1 MQAWIEESL
10 KNGEL
15 FFYIVPAVLLILLL
29 IVIFWPDKKKAK
41 KEETDESE
49 LDKLIK
55 ADKKLKAE
63 IEPVD
68 EKPEEPPFKEV
79 GSEIPLF
86 EEPKPEKPVAEP
98 VEAEPEIPAEP
109 VAELVEAEPVEAE
122 PEKPAEP
129 VAEPVE
135 AKPEK
140 TAEPVAEPVEAK
152 PEKTEKPVAELV
164 EAEPEKTEKP
174 VAEPVEAEP
183 EKTEKPVA
191 EPVEAKPEKPAA
203 TIKSGLEKTR
213 KGGFM
218 SRLVGLFRN
227 NVVDDDLIEELE
239 EILYTA
245 DMGVATVSWL
255 MDLVNKNRS
264 KFKSGDDVKLFLKER
279 IREVLVQTYKPFPEL
294 TEKPT
299 VFLMVGVNGA
309 GKTTTI
315 GKLAHKFIAQGK
327 VPVLAAGDT
336 FRAAAVEQLKVWGER
351 NNCTV
356 ISDKDGADPASVAFN
371 AVNSAVSKGADVLL
385 VDTAGR
391 LQNRV
396 NLMEELIKINRV
408 IGKAKP
414 GAPHETIIVIDANNG
429 QNALTQ
435 AKQFSEAVKVT
446 GIIVTKLDGSAKGGV
461 LIGIAKELNLPV
473 YLVGVGEKIEDLRPF
488 DPNEFVDALFE

>member
-1 MQAWIEESL
+1 M
-10 KNGEL
+10 
-15 FFYIVPAVLLILLL
+15 
-29 IVIFWPDKKKAK
+29 
-41 KEETDESE
+41 
-49 LDKLIK
+49 DKLIK
-55 ADKKLKAE
+55 ADQKLKAE
-63 IEPVD
+63 IEPVV
-68 EKPEEPPFKEV
+68 ENTEEPPFKEA
-79 GSEIPLF
+79 GAEIQLF
-86 EEPKPEKPVAEP
+86 EEQDVQTFPETSQKPIEP
-98 VEAEPEIPAEP
+98 AQPTEP
-109 VAELVEAEPVEAE
+109 
-122 PEKPAEP
+122 
-129 VAEPVE
+129 
-135 AKPEK
+135 
-140 TAEPVAEPVEAK
+140 
-152 PEKTEKPVAELV
+152 
-164 EAEPEKTEKP
+164 EPEKTEEP
-174 VAEPVEAEP
+174 ESVETSPETSQEPEQPSEPAPVETLPETSPEP
-183 EKTEKPVA
+183 EQ
-191 EPVEAKPEKPAA
+191 PAA

-218 SRLVGLFRN
+218 SRLIGLFRN

-245 DMGVATVSWL
+245 DMGVTTVSWL

-264 KFKSGDDVKLFLKER
+264 QFKSGDDVKLFLKEK
-279 IREVLVQTYKPFPEL
+279 IREVLVENYKPFPEL

-371 AVNSAVSKGADVLL
+371 AVNSAISKDVDVLL

-446 GIIVTKLDGSAKGGV
+446 GIIITKLDGSAKGGV
-461 LIGIAKELNLPV
+461 LIGIAKELGLPV

-488 DPNEFVDALFE
+488 DPNEFVEALFE

>member
-1 MQAWIEESL
+1 MQVWIEESL

-29 IVIFWPDKKKAK
+29 IVIFWPDKKKRT
-41 KEETDESE
+41 KEEIEETE

-63 IEPVD
+63 IEPVG
-68 EKPEEPPFKEV
+68 EKPEEPPFKAA
-79 GSEIPLF
+79 GAEIQLF
-86 EEPKPEKPVAEP
+86 EEQDVQTFPETSQKPIEPEQPTEPEPEKNE
-98 VEAEPEIPAEP
+98 EPES
-109 VAELVEAEPVEAE
+109 VETSPETSPE

-129 VAEPVE
+129 APVE
-135 AKPEK
+135 TLPE
-140 TAEPVAEPVEAK
+140 TS
-152 PEKTEKPVAELV
+152 PE
-164 EAEPEKTEKP
+164 
-174 VAEPVEAEP
+174 
-183 EKTEKPVA
+183 
-191 EPVEAKPEKPAA
+191 PEKPAA
-203 TIKSGLEKTR
+203 TIKSGLEKTK

-218 SRLVGLFRN
+218 SRLIGLFKN
-227 NVVDDDLIEELE
+227 SVVDDDLIEELE

-264 KFKSGDDVKLFLKER
+264 KFTSGDDVKQFLKEQ
-279 IREVLVQTYKPFPEL
+279 IREVLVANHKPFPEI

-327 VPVLAAGDT
+327 VPMLAAGDT

-371 AVNSAVSKGADVLL
+371 AVNSALSKDVDVLL

-446 GIIVTKLDGSAKGGV
+446 GIIITKLDGSAKGGV
-461 LIGIAKELNLPV
+461 IIGISKELGLPV

-488 DPNEFVDALFE
+488 DPNEFVEALFE

>member
-29 IVIFWPDKKKAK
+29 IVIFWPEKKKK
-41 KEETDESE
+41 TKEEIEETE

-63 IEPVD
+63 IEPVV
-68 EKPEEPPFKEV
+68 ENKEEPPFKEV
-79 GSEIPLF
+79 GKEIQLF
-86 EEPKPEKPVAEP
+86 EEKPEPEPKP
-98 VEAEPEIPAEP
+98 VETFPETSP
-109 VAELVEAEPVEAE
+109 
-122 PEKPAEP
+122 
-129 VAEPVE
+129 
-135 AKPEK
+135 
-140 TAEPVAEPVEAK
+140 
-152 PEKTEKPVAELV
+152 
-164 EAEPEKTEKP
+164 EPEKT
-174 VAEPVEAEP
+174 
-183 EKTEKPVA
+183 
-191 EPVEAKPEKPAA
+191 AA
-203 TIKSGLEKTR
+203 TIKSGLEKTK

-218 SRLVGLFRN
+218 SRLIGLFKN
-227 NVVDDDLIEELE
+227 SVVDDDLIEELE

-245 DMGVATVSWL
+245 DMGVTTVSWL

-264 KFKSGDDVKLFLKER
+264 KFTSGDDVKQFLKEQ
-279 IREVLVQTYKPFPEL
+279 IREVLVANHKPFPEI

-299 VFLMVGVNGA
+299 IFLMVGVNGA

-327 VPVLAAGDT
+327 VPMLAAGDT

-371 AVNSAVSKGADVLL
+371 AVNSALSKDVDVLL

-396 NLMEELIKINRV
+396 NLMEELVKINRV

-461 LIGIAKELNLPV
+461 IIGISKELGLPV

-488 DPNEFVDALFE
+488 DPNEFVEALFE

>member
-29 IVIFWPDKKKAK
+29 IVIFWPEKKKK
-41 KEETDESE
+41 TKEENEETE

-63 IEPVD
+63 IEPVV
-68 EKPEEPPFKEV
+68 ENKEEPPFKEA
-79 GSEIPLF
+79 GKEIQLF
-86 EEPKPEKPVAEP
+86 EEKPEPQPVETFPETSPEPEKNTEPQSEPQPESVETSPETSPESAEPAAEPVEAEPVEAEPQPQQPAEPVAEP
-98 VEAEPEIPAEP
+98 VEAEPEQ
-109 VAELVEAEPVEAE
+109 
-122 PEKPAEP
+122 
-129 VAEPVE
+129 
-135 AKPEK
+135 
-140 TAEPVAEPVEAK
+140 
-152 PEKTEKPVAELV
+152 
-164 EAEPEKTEKP
+164 
-174 VAEPVEAEP
+174 
-183 EKTEKPVA
+183 
-191 EPVEAKPEKPAA
+191 PAA
-203 TIKSGLEKTR
+203 TIKSGLEKTK

-218 SRLVGLFRN
+218 SRLLGLFKN
-227 NVVDDDLIEELE
+227 SVVDDDLIEELE

-245 DMGVATVSWL
+245 DMGVTTVSWL

-264 KFKSGDDVKLFLKER
+264 KFTSGDDVKQFLKEQ
-279 IREVLVQTYKPFPEL
+279 IREVLVANHKPFPEI

-299 VFLMVGVNGA
+299 IFLMVGVNGA

-327 VPVLAAGDT
+327 VPMLAAGDT

-371 AVNSAVSKGADVLL
+371 AVNSAISKDVDVLL

-396 NLMEELIKINRV
+396 NLMEELVKINRV

-461 LIGIAKELNLPV
+461 IIGISKELGLPV
-473 YLVGVGEKIEDLRPF
+473 YLVGVGEKIEDLKPF
-488 DPNEFVDALFE
+488 DPNEFVEALFE

>member
-29 IVIFWPDKKKAK
+29 IVIFWPEKKKK
-41 KEETDESE
+41 TKEEIEETE

-63 IEPVD
+63 IEPVV
-68 EKPEEPPFKEV
+68 ENKEEPPFKEA
-79 GSEIPLF
+79 GKEIQLF
-86 EEPKPEKPVAEP
+86 EEKPEPQPVETFPETSPEPEKNTEPQSEPQPEPVETSPETSSKEEQPVAEP
-98 VEAEPEIPAEP
+98 VEAEPEQ
-109 VAELVEAEPVEAE
+109 
-122 PEKPAEP
+122 
-129 VAEPVE
+129 
-135 AKPEK
+135 
-140 TAEPVAEPVEAK
+140 
-152 PEKTEKPVAELV
+152 
-164 EAEPEKTEKP
+164 
-174 VAEPVEAEP
+174 
-183 EKTEKPVA
+183 
-191 EPVEAKPEKPAA
+191 PAA
-203 TIKSGLEKTR
+203 TIKSGLEKTK

-218 SRLVGLFRN
+218 SRLLGLFKN
-227 NVVDDDLIEELE
+227 SVVDDDLIEELE

-245 DMGVATVSWL
+245 DMGVTTVSWL
-255 MDLVNKNRS
+255 MDLVNKNRL
-264 KFKSGDDVKLFLKER
+264 KFTSGDDVKQFLKEQ
-279 IREVLVQTYKPFPEL
+279 IREVLVANHKSFPEI

-299 VFLMVGVNGA
+299 IFLMVGVNGA

-327 VPVLAAGDT
+327 VPMLAAGDT

-371 AVNSAVSKGADVLL
+371 AVNSAISKDVDVLL

-396 NLMEELIKINRV
+396 NLMEELVKINRV

-461 LIGIAKELNLPV
+461 IIGISKELGLPV
-473 YLVGVGEKIEDLRPF
+473 YLVGVGEKIEDLKPF
-488 DPNEFVDALFE
+488 DPNEFVEALFE

>member
-29 IVIFWPDKKKAK
+29 IVIFWPEKKKK
-41 KEETDESE
+41 TKEEIEETE

-63 IEPVD
+63 IEPVV
-68 EKPEEPPFKEV
+68 ENKEEPPFKEA
-79 GSEIPLF
+79 GKEIQLF
-86 EEPKPEKPVAEP
+86 EEKPEPQPVETFPETSPEPEKSTEPQSEPQPEP
-98 VEAEPEIPAEP
+98 VETSPETSPEPEQ
-109 VAELVEAEPVEAE
+109 
-122 PEKPAEP
+122 
-129 VAEPVE
+129 
-135 AKPEK
+135 
-140 TAEPVAEPVEAK
+140 
-152 PEKTEKPVAELV
+152 
-164 EAEPEKTEKP
+164 
-174 VAEPVEAEP
+174 
-183 EKTEKPVA
+183 
-191 EPVEAKPEKPAA
+191 PAA
-203 TIKSGLEKTR
+203 TIKSGLEKTK

-218 SRLVGLFRN
+218 SRLLGLFKN
-227 NVVDDDLIEELE
+227 SVVDDDLIEELE

-245 DMGVATVSWL
+245 DMGVTTVSWL

-264 KFKSGDDVKLFLKER
+264 KFTSGDDVKQFLKEQ
-279 IREVLVQTYKPFPEL
+279 IREVLVANHKSFPEI

-299 VFLMVGVNGA
+299 IFLMVGVNGA

-327 VPVLAAGDT
+327 VPMLAAGDT

-371 AVNSAVSKGADVLL
+371 AVNSAISKDVDVLL

-396 NLMEELIKINRV
+396 NLMEELVKINRV

-461 LIGIAKELNLPV
+461 IIGISKELGLPV
-473 YLVGVGEKIEDLRPF
+473 YLVGVGEKIEDLKPF
-488 DPNEFVDALFE
+488 DPNEFVEALFE

>member
-15 FFYIVPAVLLILLL
+15 FFYIVPAVLLLLLL
-29 IVIFWPDKKKAK
+29 ILLFWPDKKKEK
-41 KEETDESE
+41 KEETEEDEI
-49 LDKLIK
+49 DKLIK

-63 IEPVD
+63 IEPVV
-68 EKPEEPPFKEV
+68 ENSEEPPFKAA
-79 GSEIPLF
+79 GAEIQLF
-86 EEPKPEKPVAEP
+86 EEQDVQTFPETSQKPIEPEQPTEPEPGKTDEPESVQTEPVQTFHETSLQQPEP
-98 VEAEPEIPAEP
+98 VEPEQ
-109 VAELVEAEPVEAE
+109 
-122 PEKPAEP
+122 
-129 VAEPVE
+129 
-135 AKPEK
+135 
-140 TAEPVAEPVEAK
+140 
-152 PEKTEKPVAELV
+152 
-164 EAEPEKTEKP
+164 
-174 VAEPVEAEP
+174 
-183 EKTEKPVA
+183 
-191 EPVEAKPEKPAA
+191 PAA

-218 SRLVGLFRN
+218 SRLIGLFRN

-264 KFKSGDDVKLFLKER
+264 KFSSGDDVKLFLKEK
-279 IREVLVQTYKPFPEL
+279 IREVLVQNYKPFPEL

-351 NNCTV
+351 NSCTV

-396 NLMEELIKINRV
+396 NLMEELVKINRV

>member
-15 FFYIVPAVLLILLL
+15 FFYIVPAVLLLLLL
-29 IVIFWPDKKKAK
+29 IVIFWPEKKKK
-41 KEETDESE
+41 TKEEIEETE

-63 IEPVD
+63 IEPVV
-68 EKPEEPPFKEV
+68 ENKEEPPFKEA
-79 GSEIPLF
+79 GKEIQLF
-86 EEPKPEKPVAEP
+86 EEKPEPEPAPAPVQTSPEPVQTFPETSPKPERP
-98 VEAEPEIPAEP
+98 AEPEQ
-109 VAELVEAEPVEAE
+109 
-122 PEKPAEP
+122 
-129 VAEPVE
+129 
-135 AKPEK
+135 
-140 TAEPVAEPVEAK
+140 
-152 PEKTEKPVAELV
+152 
-164 EAEPEKTEKP
+164 
-174 VAEPVEAEP
+174 
-183 EKTEKPVA
+183 
-191 EPVEAKPEKPAA
+191 PAA
-203 TIKSGLEKTR
+203 TIKSGLEKTK

-218 SRLVGLFRN
+218 SRLIGLFKN
-227 NVVDDDLIEELE
+227 SVIDDDLIEELE

-245 DMGVATVSWL
+245 DMGVTTVSWL

-264 KFKSGDDVKLFLKER
+264 KFTSGDDVKQFLKEQ
-279 IREVLVQTYKPFPEL
+279 IREVLVANHKPFPEI

-299 VFLMVGVNGA
+299 IFLMVGVNGA

-327 VPVLAAGDT
+327 VPMLAAGDT

-371 AVNSAVSKGADVLL
+371 AVNSALSKDVDVLL

-396 NLMEELIKINRV
+396 NLMEELVKINRV

-461 LIGIAKELNLPV
+461 IIGISKELGLPV

-488 DPNEFVDALFE
+488 DPNEFVEALFE

>member
-15 FFYIVPAVLLILLL
+15 FFYIVPAVLLLLLL
-29 IVIFWPDKKKAK
+29 IVIFWPEKKKK
-41 KEETDESE
+41 TKEEIEETE

-63 IEPVD
+63 IEPVV
-68 EKPEEPPFKEV
+68 ENTEEPPFKEA
-79 GSEIPLF
+79 GKEIQLF
-86 EEPKPEKPVAEP
+86 EEKPEPESES
-98 VEAEPEIPAEP
+98 VETSPETSPEPEVQTFHETS
-109 VAELVEAEPVEAE
+109 LQ
-122 PEKPAEP
+122 
-129 VAEPVE
+129 
-135 AKPEK
+135 
-140 TAEPVAEPVEAK
+140 
-152 PEKTEKPVAELV
+152 
-164 EAEPEKTEKP
+164 
-174 VAEPVEAEP
+174 
-183 EKTEKPVA
+183 
-191 EPVEAKPEKPAA
+191 AA
-203 TIKSGLEKTR
+203 TIKSGLEKTK

-218 SRLVGLFRN
+218 SRLIGLFKN
-227 NVVDDDLIEELE
+227 SVVDDDLIEELE

-245 DMGVATVSWL
+245 DMGVTTVSWL

-264 KFKSGDDVKLFLKER
+264 KFTSGDDVKQFLKEQ
-279 IREVLVQTYKPFPEL
+279 IREVLVANHKPFPEI

-299 VFLMVGVNGA
+299 IFLMVGVNGA

-327 VPVLAAGDT
+327 VPMLAAGDT

-371 AVNSAVSKGADVLL
+371 AVNSAISKDVDVLL

-396 NLMEELIKINRV
+396 NLMEELVKINRV
-408 IGKAKP
+408 IGKAKL

-461 LIGIAKELNLPV
+461 IIGISKELGLPV

-488 DPNEFVDALFE
+488 DPNEFVEALFE

>member
-15 FFYIVPAVLLILLL
+15 FFYIVPAVLLLLLL

-68 EKPEEPPFKEV
+68 EKPEEPPFKAA
-79 GSEIPLF
+79 GAEIQLF
-86 EEPKPEKPVAEP
+86 EEQDVQTFPETSPEPEETPEPAP
-98 VEAEPEIPAEP
+98 VETSPETSP
-109 VAELVEAEPVEAE
+109 E
-122 PEKPAEP
+122 PEKPSEP
-129 VAEPVE
+129 APVE
-135 AKPEK
+135 TSPE
-140 TAEPVAEPVEAK
+140 TFP
-152 PEKTEKPVAELV
+152 
-164 EAEPEKTEKP
+164 EPEQ
-174 VAEPVEAEP
+174 
-183 EKTEKPVA
+183 
-191 EPVEAKPEKPAA
+191 PAA

-218 SRLVGLFRN
+218 SRLLGLFRN

-264 KFKSGDDVKLFLKER
+264 KFSSGDDVKQFLKEK

-408 IGKAKP
+408 IGKAKE

-461 LIGIAKELNLPV
+461 LIGIAKELGLPV

>member
-29 IVIFWPDKKKAK
+29 IVIFWPEKKKK
-41 KEETDESE
+41 TKEEIEETE

-63 IEPVD
+63 IEPVV
-68 EKPEEPPFKEV
+68 ENAEEPPFKEA
-79 GSEIPLF
+79 GKEIQLF
-86 EEPKPEKPVAEP
+86 E
-98 VEAEPEIPAEP
+98 
-109 VAELVEAEPVEAE
+109 
-122 PEKPAEP
+122 EKPAEP
-129 VAEPVE
+129 VVEPE
-135 AKPEK
+135 PESAPQPVQ
-140 TAEPVAEPVEAK
+140 TFPETSPEP
-152 PEKTEKPVAELV
+152 EKPVEPAVKPEPV
-164 EAEPEKTEKP
+164 QTFPETSPKPEQPAEPEQ
-174 VAEPVEAEP
+174 
-183 EKTEKPVA
+183 
-191 EPVEAKPEKPAA
+191 PAA
-203 TIKSGLEKTR
+203 TIKSGLEKTK

-218 SRLVGLFRN
+218 SRLIGLFKN
-227 NVVDDDLIEELE
+227 SVVDDDLIEELE

-245 DMGVATVSWL
+245 DMGVTTVSWL

-264 KFKSGDDVKLFLKER
+264 KFTSGDDVKQFLKEQ
-279 IREVLVQTYKPFPEL
+279 IREVLVANHKPFPEI

-299 VFLMVGVNGA
+299 IFLMVGVNGA

-327 VPVLAAGDT
+327 VPMLAAGDT

-351 NNCTV
+351 NKCTV

-371 AVNSAVSKGADVLL
+371 AVNSALSKDVDVLL

-396 NLMEELIKINRV
+396 NLMEELVKINRV

-461 LIGIAKELNLPV
+461 IIGISKELGLPV

-488 DPNEFVDALFE
+488 DPNEFVEALFE

>member
-15 FFYIVPAVLLILLL
+15 FFYIVPAVLLLLLL
-29 IVIFWPDKKKAK
+29 IVIFWPEKKKK
-41 KEETDESE
+41 TKEEIEETE

-63 IEPVD
+63 IEPVV
-68 EKPEEPPFKEV
+68 ENKEEPPFKEA
-79 GSEIPLF
+79 GKEIQLF
-86 EEPKPEKPVAEP
+86 EEKPEPEQPAESVVEPKPEP
-98 VEAEPEIPAEP
+98 VETSPEPEVQTFHETS
-109 VAELVEAEPVEAE
+109 LQ

-129 VAEPVE
+129 EQ
-135 AKPEK
+135 
-140 TAEPVAEPVEAK
+140 
-152 PEKTEKPVAELV
+152 
-164 EAEPEKTEKP
+164 
-174 VAEPVEAEP
+174 
-183 EKTEKPVA
+183 
-191 EPVEAKPEKPAA
+191 PAA
-203 TIKSGLEKTR
+203 TIKSGLEKTK

-218 SRLVGLFRN
+218 SRLIGLFKN
-227 NVVDDDLIEELE
+227 SVVDDDLIEELE

-245 DMGVATVSWL
+245 DMGVTTVSWL

-264 KFKSGDDVKLFLKER
+264 KFTSGDDVKQFLKKQ
-279 IREVLVQTYKPFPEL
+279 IREVLVANHKPFPEI

-299 VFLMVGVNGA
+299 IFLMVGVNGA

-327 VPVLAAGDT
+327 VPMLAAGDT

-371 AVNSAVSKGADVLL
+371 AVNSALSKDVDVLL

-396 NLMEELIKINRV
+396 NLMEELVKINRV

-461 LIGIAKELNLPV
+461 IIGISKELGLPV

-488 DPNEFVDALFE
+488 DPNEFVEALFE

>member
-29 IVIFWPDKKKAK
+29 IVIFWPDKKKEK
-41 KEETDESE
+41 KEETEEDEI
-49 LDKLIK
+49 DKLIK

-63 IEPVD
+63 IEPVV
-68 EKPEEPPFKEV
+68 ENTEEPPFKEA
-79 GSEIPLF
+79 GAEIQLF
-86 EEPKPEKPVAEP
+86 EEQDVQTFPETSQKPIEP
-98 VEAEPEIPAEP
+98 AQPTEPAPIETSPETSQ
-109 VAELVEAEPVEAE
+109 E
-122 PEKPAEP
+122 PEKTEEP

-135 AKPEK
+135 S
-140 TAEPVAEPVEAK
+140 EPVETL
-152 PEKTEKPVAELV
+152 PETSP
-164 EAEPEKTEKP
+164 EPET
-174 VAEPVEAEP
+174 
-183 EKTEKPVA
+183 
-191 EPVEAKPEKPAA
+191 PAA

-218 SRLVGLFRN
+218 SRLIGLFKN
-227 NVVDDDLIEELE
+227 SVVDDDLIEELE

-279 IREVLVQTYKPFPEL
+279 IREVLVQTYKPFPEI
-294 TEKPT
+294 TEKPMI
-299 VFLMVGVNGA
+299 FLMVGVNGA

-327 VPVLAAGDT
+327 VPMLAAGDT

-371 AVNSAVSKGADVLL
+371 AVNSAISKDVDVLL

-408 IGKAKP
+408 IGKAKE

>member
-1 MQAWIEESL
+1 MQVWIEESL

-15 FFYIVPAVLLILLL
+15 FFYIVPAVLLLLLL
-29 IVIFWPDKKKAK
+29 IVIFWPDKKKEK
-41 KEETDESE
+41 KEETEEDEI
-49 LDKLIK
+49 DKLIK

-63 IEPVD
+63 IEPIV
-68 EKPEEPPFKEV
+68 ENTEEPPFKEA
-79 GSEIPLF
+79 GAEIQLF
-86 EEPKPEKPVAEP
+86 EEQDVQTFPETSQKPIEP
-98 VEAEPEIPAEP
+98 EQPAEPEKTEEP
-109 VAELVEAEPVEAE
+109 ESVETSPETSPE

-129 VAEPVE
+129 APVE
-135 AKPEK
+135 MSPE
-140 TAEPVAEPVEAK
+140 TSP
-152 PEKTEKPVAELV
+152 
-164 EAEPEKTEKP
+164 EPEQ
-174 VAEPVEAEP
+174 
-183 EKTEKPVA
+183 
-191 EPVEAKPEKPAA
+191 PAA
-203 TIKSGLEKTR
+203 TIKSGLEKTK

-218 SRLVGLFRN
+218 SRLLGLFRN
-227 NVVDDDLIEELE
+227 SVVDDDLIEELE

-264 KFKSGDDVKLFLKER
+264 KFSSGDDVKQFLKEQ
-279 IREVLVQTYKPFPEL
+279 IREVLVANHKPFPEI

-327 VPVLAAGDT
+327 IPMLAAGDT

-371 AVNSAVSKGADVLL
+371 AVNSAISKDVDVLL

-446 GIIVTKLDGSAKGGV
+446 GIIITKLDGSAKGGV
-461 LIGIAKELNLPV
+461 IIGISKELGLPV

-488 DPNEFVDALFE
+488 DPNEFVEALFE

>member
-15 FFYIVPAVLLILLL
+15 FFYIVPAVLLLLLL
-29 IVIFWPDKKKAK
+29 IVIFWPDKKKEK
-41 KEETDESE
+41 KEETEEDEI
-49 LDKLIK
+49 DKLIK
-55 ADKKLKAE
+55 ADQKLKAE
-63 IEPVD
+63 IEPVV
-68 EKPEEPPFKEV
+68 ENTEEPPFKAA
-79 GSEIPLF
+79 GAEIQLF
-86 EEPKPEKPVAEP
+86 EEQDVQTFPETSQKPIEPEQPTEPEPEPEKPSEPAP
-98 VEAEPEIPAEP
+98 VETSPETSP
-109 VAELVEAEPVEAE
+109 E

-129 VAEPVE
+129 APVE
-135 AKPEK
+135 TSPE
-140 TAEPVAEPVEAK
+140 TSP
-152 PEKTEKPVAELV
+152 
-164 EAEPEKTEKP
+164 EPEKP
-174 VAEPVEAEP
+174 AEPAPVETLPETSPEP
-183 EKTEKPVA
+183 EQ
-191 EPVEAKPEKPAA
+191 PAA
-203 TIKSGLEKTR
+203 TIKSGLEKTK

-218 SRLVGLFRN
+218 SRLLGLFRN
-227 NVVDDDLIEELE
+227 SVVDDDLIEELE

-264 KFKSGDDVKLFLKER
+264 KFSSGDDVKQFLKEK
-279 IREVLVQTYKPFPEL
+279 IREVLVANHKPFPEI

-299 VFLMVGVNGA
+299 IFLMVGVNGA

-327 VPVLAAGDT
+327 VPMLAAGDT

-371 AVNSAVSKGADVLL
+371 AVNSAISKDVDVLL

-446 GIIVTKLDGSAKGGV
+446 GIIITKLDGSAKGGV
-461 LIGIAKELNLPV
+461 IIGISKELGLPV

-488 DPNEFVDALFE
+488 DPNEFVEALFE

>member
-15 FFYIVPAVLLILLL
+15 FFYIVPAVLLLLLL
-29 IVIFWPDKKKAK
+29 IVIFWPDKKKRT
-41 KEETDESE
+41 KEEIEETE

-63 IEPVD
+63 IEPVV
-68 EKPEEPPFKEV
+68 ENKEEPPFKEA
-79 GSEIPLF
+79 GKEIQLF
-86 EEPKPEKPVAEP
+86 EEKQEPEPVQTFHETSLQSEKPV
-98 VEAEPEIPAEP
+98 EPEQ
-109 VAELVEAEPVEAE
+109 
-122 PEKPAEP
+122 
-129 VAEPVE
+129 
-135 AKPEK
+135 
-140 TAEPVAEPVEAK
+140 
-152 PEKTEKPVAELV
+152 
-164 EAEPEKTEKP
+164 
-174 VAEPVEAEP
+174 
-183 EKTEKPVA
+183 
-191 EPVEAKPEKPAA
+191 PAA
-203 TIKSGLEKTR
+203 TIKSGLEKTK

-218 SRLVGLFRN
+218 SRLIGLFKN
-227 NVVDDDLIEELE
+227 SVVDDDLIDELE

-245 DMGVATVSWL
+245 DMGVTTVSWL

-264 KFKSGDDVKLFLKER
+264 KFTSGDDVKQFLKEK
-279 IREVLVQTYKPFPEL
+279 IREVLVANHKPFPEI

-299 VFLMVGVNGA
+299 IFLMVGVNGA

-327 VPVLAAGDT
+327 VPMLAAGDT

-371 AVNSAVSKGADVLL
+371 AVNSALSKDVDVLL

-396 NLMEELIKINRV
+396 NLMEELVKINRV

-461 LIGIAKELNLPV
+461 IIGISKELGLPV

-488 DPNEFVDALFE
+488 DPNEFVEALFE

>member
-15 FFYIVPAVLLILLL
+15 FFYIVPAVLLLLLL
-29 IVIFWPDKKKAK
+29 IVIFWPEKKKK
-41 KEETDESE
+41 TKEEIEETE

-63 IEPVD
+63 IEPVV
-68 EKPEEPPFKEV
+68 ENKEEPPFKEA
-79 GSEIPLF
+79 GKEIQLF
-86 EEPKPEKPVAEP
+86 EEKPEPEP
-98 VEAEPEIPAEP
+98 VETFPETSPEPEKNTEPQSEPQPEPVDTFPETSPEPEQHAEPEQ
-109 VAELVEAEPVEAE
+109 
-122 PEKPAEP
+122 
-129 VAEPVE
+129 
-135 AKPEK
+135 
-140 TAEPVAEPVEAK
+140 
-152 PEKTEKPVAELV
+152 
-164 EAEPEKTEKP
+164 
-174 VAEPVEAEP
+174 
-183 EKTEKPVA
+183 
-191 EPVEAKPEKPAA
+191 PAA
-203 TIKSGLEKTR
+203 TIKSGLEKTK

-218 SRLVGLFRN
+218 SRLLGLFKN
-227 NVVDDDLIEELE
+227 SVVDDDLIEELE

-245 DMGVATVSWL
+245 DMGVTTVSWL

-264 KFKSGDDVKLFLKER
+264 KFTSGDDVKQFLKEQ
-279 IREVLVQTYKPFPEL
+279 IREVLVANHKSFPEI

-299 VFLMVGVNGA
+299 IFLMVGVNGA

-327 VPVLAAGDT
+327 VPMLAAGDT

-371 AVNSAVSKGADVLL
+371 AVNSAISKDVDVLL

-396 NLMEELIKINRV
+396 NLMEELVKINRV

-461 LIGIAKELNLPV
+461 IIGISKELGLPV

-488 DPNEFVDALFE
+488 DPNEFVEALFE

>member
-15 FFYIVPAVLLILLL
+15 FFYIVPAVLLLLLL
-29 IVIFWPDKKKAK
+29 IVIFWPDKKKVK
-41 KEETDESE
+41 DEEPEEDEI
-49 LDKLIK
+49 DKLIK

-63 IEPVD
+63 IEPIVED
-68 EKPEEPPFKEV
+68 TEEPPFKEA
-79 GSEIPLF
+79 GKEIQLF
-86 EEPKPEKPVAEP
+86 EEKPESESKPESVETFHDTSQEPEKTVEPQSEPQPEPVETSPETSPEPEPVQTFHETSLQSEKPVAEP
-98 VEAEPEIPAEP
+98 VED
-109 VAELVEAEPVEAE
+109 
-122 PEKPAEP
+122 
-129 VAEPVE
+129 
-135 AKPEK
+135 
-140 TAEPVAEPVEAK
+140 
-152 PEKTEKPVAELV
+152 
-164 EAEPEKTEKP
+164 
-174 VAEPVEAEP
+174 
-183 EKTEKPVA
+183 
-191 EPVEAKPEKPAA
+191 KPAA
-203 TIKSGLEKTR
+203 TIKSGLEKTK

-218 SRLVGLFRN
+218 SRLIGLFKN
-227 NVVDDDLIEELE
+227 SVVDDDLIEELE

-264 KFKSGDDVKLFLKER
+264 KFSSGDDVKQFLKEK
-279 IREVLVQTYKPFPEL
+279 IREVLVANHKPFPEI

-327 VPVLAAGDT
+327 VPMLAAGDT

-371 AVNSAVSKGADVLL
+371 AVNSAISKDVDVLL

-396 NLMEELIKINRV
+396 NLMEELVKINRV

-446 GIIVTKLDGSAKGGV
+446 GIIITKLDGSAKGGV
-461 LIGIAKELNLPV
+461 IIGISKELGLPV

-488 DPNEFVDALFE
+488 DPNEFVEALFE

>member
-29 IVIFWPDKKKAK
+29 IVIFWPEKKKK
-41 KEETDESE
+41 TKEEIEETE

-63 IEPVD
+63 IEPVV
-68 EKPEEPPFKEV
+68 ENREEPPFKEA
-79 GSEIPLF
+79 GKEIQLF
-86 EEPKPEKPVAEP
+86 EEKNEEPESVETSPETSPKEETPAEP
-98 VEAEPEIPAEP
+98 QPEPIKEPEI
-109 VAELVEAEPVEAE
+109 
-122 PEKPAEP
+122 
-129 VAEPVE
+129 E
-135 AKPEK
+135 AKPE
-140 TAEPVAEPVEAK
+140 PQPVETS
-152 PEKTEKPVAELV
+152 PETSS
-164 EAEPEKTEKP
+164 EPEQ
-174 VAEPVEAEP
+174 PVEPEP
-183 EKTEKPVA
+183 EPQ
-191 EPVEAKPEKPAA
+191 PVETSPEPEQPAA
-203 TIKSGLEKTR
+203 TIKSGLEKTK

-218 SRLVGLFRN
+218 SRLIGLFKN
-227 NVVDDDLIEELE
+227 SVVDDDLIDELE

-264 KFKSGDDVKLFLKER
+264 KFSSGDDVKQFLKEK
-279 IREVLVQTYKPFPEL
+279 IREVLVANHKSFPEI

-327 VPVLAAGDT
+327 VPMLAAGDT

-371 AVNSAVSKGADVLL
+371 AVNSAVSKDVDVLL

-396 NLMEELIKINRV
+396 NLMEELVKINRV

-461 LIGIAKELNLPV
+461 IIGISKELGLPV
-473 YLVGVGEKIEDLRPF
+473 YLVGVGEKIEDLKPF
-488 DPNEFVDALFE
+488 DPNEFVEALFE

>member
-29 IVIFWPDKKKAK
+29 IVIFWPEKKKK
-41 KEETDESE
+41 TKEENEETE

-63 IEPVD
+63 IEPVV
-68 EKPEEPPFKEV
+68 ENKEEPPFKEA
-79 GSEIPLF
+79 GKEIQLF
-86 EEPKPEKPVAEP
+86 EEQDVQTFPETSQKPI
-98 VEAEPEIPAEP
+98 EPEQPAEP
-109 VAELVEAEPVEAE
+109 APVETLPETSPE
-122 PEKPAEP
+122 PEQ
-129 VAEPVE
+129 
-135 AKPEK
+135 
-140 TAEPVAEPVEAK
+140 
-152 PEKTEKPVAELV
+152 
-164 EAEPEKTEKP
+164 
-174 VAEPVEAEP
+174 
-183 EKTEKPVA
+183 
-191 EPVEAKPEKPAA
+191 PAA
-203 TIKSGLEKTR
+203 TIKSGLEKTK

-218 SRLVGLFRN
+218 SRLLGLFKN
-227 NVVDDDLIEELE
+227 SVVDDDLIEELE

-245 DMGVATVSWL
+245 DMGVTTVSWL
-255 MDLVNKNRS
+255 MDLVNKNRL
-264 KFKSGDDVKLFLKER
+264 KFTSGDDVKQFLKEQ
-279 IREVLVQTYKPFPEL
+279 IREVLVANHKSFPEI

-299 VFLMVGVNGA
+299 IFLMVGVNGA

-327 VPVLAAGDT
+327 VPMLAAGDT
-336 FRAAAVEQLKVWGER
+336 FRAVAVEQLKVWGER

-371 AVNSAVSKGADVLL
+371 AVNSAISKDVDVLL

-396 NLMEELIKINRV
+396 NLMEELVKINRV

-461 LIGIAKELNLPV
+461 IIGISKELGLPV
-473 YLVGVGEKIEDLRPF
+473 YLVGVGEKIEDLKPF
-488 DPNEFVDALFE
+488 DPNEFVEALFE

>member
-1 MQAWIEESL
+1 MQVWIEESL

-15 FFYIVPAVLLILLL
+15 FFYIVPAVLLLLLL
-29 IVIFWPDKKKAK
+29 IVIFWPDKKKEK
-41 KEETDESE
+41 KEETEEDEI
-49 LDKLIK
+49 DKLIK

-63 IEPVD
+63 IEPIV
-68 EKPEEPPFKEV
+68 ENTEEPPFKEA
-79 GSEIPLF
+79 GAEIQLF
-86 EEPKPEKPVAEP
+86 EEQDVQTFPETSQKPIEP
-98 VEAEPEIPAEP
+98 EQPAEPEKTEEPA
-109 VAELVEAEPVEAE
+109 PVETSPETSPE

-129 VAEPVE
+129 
-135 AKPEK
+135 
-140 TAEPVAEPVEAK
+140 
-152 PEKTEKPVAELV
+152 EKTEEPESV
-164 EAEPEKTEKP
+164 ETSPETSPEPEKP
-174 VAEPVEAEP
+174 AEPAPVEMSPETSPEP
-183 EKTEKPVA
+183 EQ
-191 EPVEAKPEKPAA
+191 PAA
-203 TIKSGLEKTR
+203 TIKSGLEKTK

-218 SRLVGLFRN
+218 SRLLGLFRN
-227 NVVDDDLIEELE
+227 SVVDDDLIEELE

-264 KFKSGDDVKLFLKER
+264 KFSSGDDVKQFLKEQ
-279 IREVLVQTYKPFPEL
+279 IREVLVANHKPFPEI

-327 VPVLAAGDT
+327 IPMLAAGDT

-371 AVNSAVSKGADVLL
+371 AVNSAISKDVDVLL

-446 GIIVTKLDGSAKGGV
+446 GIIITKLDGSAKGGV
-461 LIGIAKELNLPV
+461 IIGISKELGLPV

-488 DPNEFVDALFE
+488 DPNEFVEALFE

>member
-29 IVIFWPDKKKAK
+29 IVIFWPEKKKK
-41 KEETDESE
+41 TKEEIEETE

-63 IEPVD
+63 IEPVV
-68 EKPEEPPFKEV
+68 ENREEPPFKEA
-79 GSEIPLF
+79 GKEIQLF
-86 EEPKPEKPVAEP
+86 EEKNEEPESVETSPETSPKEETPAEP
-98 VEAEPEIPAEP
+98 QPEPIKEPEI
-109 VAELVEAEPVEAE
+109 
-122 PEKPAEP
+122 
-129 VAEPVE
+129 E
-135 AKPEK
+135 AKPE
-140 TAEPVAEPVEAK
+140 PQPVETS
-152 PEKTEKPVAELV
+152 PETSP
-164 EAEPEKTEKP
+164 EPEQ
-174 VAEPVEAEP
+174 
-183 EKTEKPVA
+183 
-191 EPVEAKPEKPAA
+191 PAA
-203 TIKSGLEKTR
+203 TIKSGLEKTK

-218 SRLVGLFRN
+218 SRLLGLFKN
-227 NVVDDDLIEELE
+227 SVVDDDLIEELE

-264 KFKSGDDVKLFLKER
+264 KFTSGDDVKQFLKEQ
-279 IREVLVQTYKPFPEL
+279 IREVLVANHKSFPEI

-327 VPVLAAGDT
+327 VPMLAAGDT

-371 AVNSAVSKGADVLL
+371 AVNSAISKDVDVLL

-396 NLMEELIKINRV
+396 NLMEELVKINRV

-461 LIGIAKELNLPV
+461 IIGISKELGLPV
-473 YLVGVGEKIEDLRPF
+473 YLVGVGEKIEDLKPF
-488 DPNEFVDALFE
+488 DPNEFVEALFE

>member
-29 IVIFWPDKKKAK
+29 IVIFWPEKKKK
-41 KEETDESE
+41 TKEEIEETE

-63 IEPVD
+63 IEPVV
-68 EKPEEPPFKEV
+68 ENKEEPPFTEAGKE
-79 GSEIPLF
+79 IQLF
-86 EEPKPEKPVAEP
+86 EEKPEPQPVETFPETSPEPEKNTEPQSEPQPEPVETSPETSSKEEQPVAEP
-98 VEAEPEIPAEP
+98 VEAEPEQ
-109 VAELVEAEPVEAE
+109 
-122 PEKPAEP
+122 
-129 VAEPVE
+129 
-135 AKPEK
+135 
-140 TAEPVAEPVEAK
+140 
-152 PEKTEKPVAELV
+152 
-164 EAEPEKTEKP
+164 
-174 VAEPVEAEP
+174 
-183 EKTEKPVA
+183 
-191 EPVEAKPEKPAA
+191 PAA
-203 TIKSGLEKTR
+203 TIKSGLEKTK

-218 SRLVGLFRN
+218 SRLLGLFKN
-227 NVVDDDLIEELE
+227 SVVDDDIIEELE

-245 DMGVATVSWL
+245 DMGVTTVSWL
-255 MDLVNKNRS
+255 MDLVNKNRL
-264 KFKSGDDVKLFLKER
+264 KFTSGDDVKQFLKEQ
-279 IREVLVQTYKPFPEL
+279 IREVLVANHKSFPEI

-299 VFLMVGVNGA
+299 IFLMVGVNGA

-327 VPVLAAGDT
+327 VPMLAAGDT

-371 AVNSAVSKGADVLL
+371 AVNSAISKDVDVLL

-396 NLMEELIKINRV
+396 NLMEELVKINRV

-461 LIGIAKELNLPV
+461 IIGISKELGLPV
-473 YLVGVGEKIEDLRPF
+473 YLVGVGEKIEDLKPF
-488 DPNEFVDALFE
+488 DPNEFVEALFE

>member
-15 FFYIVPAVLLILLL
+15 FFYIVPAVLLLLLL
-29 IVIFWPDKKKAK
+29 IVIFWPDKKKRT
-41 KEETDESE
+41 KEEIEETE

-63 IEPVD
+63 IEPVV
-68 EKPEEPPFKEV
+68 ENKEEPPFKEA
-79 GSEIPLF
+79 GKEIQLF
-86 EEPKPEKPVAEP
+86 EEKPEESEPEP
-98 VEAEPEIPAEP
+98 VETSPETSP
-109 VAELVEAEPVEAE
+109 E

-135 AKPEK
+135 AEPQPTEMSPETSPEPEK
-140 TAEPVAEPVEAK
+140 P
-152 PEKTEKPVAELV
+152 
-164 EAEPEKTEKP
+164 AEPEKP
-174 VAEPVEAEP
+174 V
-183 EKTEKPVA
+183 
-191 EPVEAKPEKPAA
+191 A
-203 TIKSGLEKTR
+203 TIKSGLEKTK

-218 SRLVGLFRN
+218 SRLIGLFKN
-227 NVVDDDLIEELE
+227 SVVDDDLIDELE

-245 DMGVATVSWL
+245 DMGVTTVSWL

-264 KFKSGDDVKLFLKER
+264 KFTSGDDVKQFLKEQ
-279 IREVLVQTYKPFPEL
+279 IREVLVANHKPFPEI

-299 VFLMVGVNGA
+299 IFLMVGVNGA

-327 VPVLAAGDT
+327 VPMLAAGDT

-371 AVNSAVSKGADVLL
+371 AVNSALSKDVDVLL

-396 NLMEELIKINRV
+396 NLMEELVKINRV

-461 LIGIAKELNLPV
+461 IIGISKELSLPV
-473 YLVGVGEKIEDLRPF
+473 YLVGVGEKIEDLKPF
-488 DPNEFVDALFE
+488 DPNEFVEALFE

>member
-29 IVIFWPDKKKAK
+29 IVIFWPEKKKK
-41 KEETDESE
+41 TKEEIEETE

-63 IEPVD
+63 IEPVV
-68 EKPEEPPFKEV
+68 ENKEEPPFKEA
-79 GSEIPLF
+79 GKEIQLF
-86 EEPKPEKPVAEP
+86 EEKTEEPEQPAEP
-98 VEAEPEIPAEP
+98 VETFPETSP
-109 VAELVEAEPVEAE
+109 E

-129 VAEPVE
+129 VAEP
-135 AKPEK
+135 
-140 TAEPVAEPVEAK
+140 EPEPVEMS
-152 PEKTEKPVAELV
+152 PETSH
-164 EAEPEKTEKP
+164 EPER
-174 VAEPVEAEP
+174 PVE
-183 EKTEKPVA
+183 
-191 EPVEAKPEKPAA
+191 PEKPAA
-203 TIKSGLEKTR
+203 TIKSGLEKTK

-218 SRLVGLFRN
+218 SRLIGLFKN
-227 NVVDDDLIEELE
+227 SVVDDDLIEELE

-245 DMGVATVSWL
+245 DMGVTTVSWL

-264 KFKSGDDVKLFLKER
+264 KFTSGDDVKQFLKEK
-279 IREVLVQTYKPFPEL
+279 IREVLVANHKPFPEI

-299 VFLMVGVNGA
+299 IFLMVGVNGA

-327 VPVLAAGDT
+327 VPMLAAGDT

-371 AVNSAVSKGADVLL
+371 AVNSALSKDVDVLL

-396 NLMEELIKINRV
+396 NLMEELVKINRV

-461 LIGIAKELNLPV
+461 IIGISKELGLPV

-488 DPNEFVDALFE
+488 DPNEFVEALFE

>member
-15 FFYIVPAVLLILLL
+15 FFYIVPAVLLLLLL
-29 IVIFWPDKKKAK
+29 IVLFWPDKKKAK
-41 KEETDESE
+41 KEELEESE
-49 LDKLIK
+49 LDRLIE

-63 IEPVD
+63 IEPVV
-68 EKPEEPPFKEV
+68 ENPEEPPFKAA
-79 GSEIPLF
+79 GAEIQLF
-86 EEPKPEKPVAEP
+86 EEQDVQTFPETSQKPIEPEQPTEPEPEKPAEP
-98 VEAEPEIPAEP
+98 APVETLPETSPEPVEPEIPAEP
-109 VAELVEAEPVEAE
+109 EQ
-122 PEKPAEP
+122 
-129 VAEPVE
+129 
-135 AKPEK
+135 
-140 TAEPVAEPVEAK
+140 
-152 PEKTEKPVAELV
+152 
-164 EAEPEKTEKP
+164 
-174 VAEPVEAEP
+174 
-183 EKTEKPVA
+183 
-191 EPVEAKPEKPAA
+191 PAA

-218 SRLVGLFRN
+218 SRLIGLFRN

-264 KFKSGDDVKLFLKER
+264 QFKSGDDVKQFLKEK

-315 GKLAHKFIAQGK
+315 GKLAHKFIAQDK
-327 VPVLAAGDT
+327 VPMLAAGDT

-396 NLMEELIKINRV
+396 NLMEELVKINRV

-435 AKQFSEAVKVT
+435 AKQFSGAVKVT

>member
-15 FFYIVPAVLLILLL
+15 FFYIVPAVLLLLLL
-29 IVIFWPDKKKAK
+29 IVLFWPDKKKAK
-41 KEETDESE
+41 KEEAEESE
-49 LDKLIK
+49 LDRLIE

-63 IEPVD
+63 IEPVV
-68 EKPEEPPFKEV
+68 ENPEEPPFKAA
-79 GSEIPLF
+79 GAEIQLF
-86 EEPKPEKPVAEP
+86 EEQNVQTFPETSP
-98 VEAEPEIPAEP
+98 
-109 VAELVEAEPVEAE
+109 E
-122 PEKPAEP
+122 PEKPTEP
-129 VAEPVE
+129 EPVE
-135 AKPEK
+135 TSPETSQKPES
-140 TAEPVAEPVEAK
+140 VETF
-152 PEKTEKPVAELV
+152 PETSP
-164 EAEPEKTEKP
+164 EPET
-174 VAEPVEAEP
+174 
-183 EKTEKPVA
+183 
-191 EPVEAKPEKPAA
+191 PAA

-218 SRLVGLFRN
+218 SRLIGLFKN
-227 NVVDDDLIEELE
+227 SVVDDDLIEELE

-264 KFKSGDDVKLFLKER
+264 QFKSGDDVKLFLKEK
-279 IREVLVQTYKPFPEL
+279 IREVLVENYKPFPEL

>member
-29 IVIFWPDKKKAK
+29 IVIFWPEKKKK
-41 KEETDESE
+41 TKEEIEETE

-55 ADKKLKAE
+55 ADKRLKAE
-63 IEPVD
+63 IEPVV
-68 EKPEEPPFKEV
+68 ENKEEPPFKEADK
-79 GSEIPLF
+79 EIQLF
-86 EEPKPEKPVAEP
+86 EEQDVQTFPETSQKPIEPEQPTEPEPEKPAEPAPVETSPETSLKEEQPVAEP
-98 VEAEPEIPAEP
+98 VEAEP
-109 VAELVEAEPVEAE
+109 VED
-122 PEKPAEP
+122 
-129 VAEPVE
+129 
-135 AKPEK
+135 
-140 TAEPVAEPVEAK
+140 
-152 PEKTEKPVAELV
+152 
-164 EAEPEKTEKP
+164 
-174 VAEPVEAEP
+174 
-183 EKTEKPVA
+183 
-191 EPVEAKPEKPAA
+191 KPAA
-203 TIKSGLEKTR
+203 TIKSGLEKTK

-218 SRLVGLFRN
+218 SRLIGLFKN
-227 NVVDDDLIEELE
+227 SVVDDDLIEELE

-264 KFKSGDDVKLFLKER
+264 KFTSGDDVKQFLKEQ
-279 IREVLVQTYKPFPEL
+279 IREVLVANHKPFPEI

-299 VFLMVGVNGA
+299 IFLMVGVNGA

-327 VPVLAAGDT
+327 VPMLAAGDT

-371 AVNSAVSKGADVLL
+371 AVNSAISKDVDVLL

-446 GIIVTKLDGSAKGGV
+446 GIIITKLDGSAKGGV
-461 LIGIAKELNLPV
+461 IIGISKELGLPV

-488 DPNEFVDALFE
+488 DPNEFVEALFE

>member
-29 IVIFWPDKKKAK
+29 IVIFWPEKKKK
-41 KEETDESE
+41 TKEEIEETE

-63 IEPVD
+63 IKPVV
-68 EKPEEPPFKEV
+68 ENREEPPFKEA
-79 GSEIPLF
+79 GKEIQLF
-86 EEPKPEKPVAEP
+86 EEKNEEPESVETSPETSPKEETPAEP
-98 VEAEPEIPAEP
+98 QPEPIKEPEI
-109 VAELVEAEPVEAE
+109 
-122 PEKPAEP
+122 
-129 VAEPVE
+129 E
-135 AKPEK
+135 AKPE
-140 TAEPVAEPVEAK
+140 PQPVETSPETSPEPEQPVEPEPEPQPVETSPAS
-152 PEKTEKPVAELV
+152 EKTKTD
-164 EAEPEKTEKP
+164 EPAQTFHETSLQ
-174 VAEPVEAEP
+174 P
-183 EKTEKPVA
+183 EQPS
-191 EPVEAKPEKPAA
+191 A
-203 TIKSGLEKTR
+203 TIKSGLEKTK

-218 SRLVGLFRN
+218 SRLLGLFKN
-227 NVVDDDLIEELE
+227 SVVDDDLIEELE

-264 KFKSGDDVKLFLKER
+264 KFTSGDDVKQFLKEK
-279 IREVLVQTYKPFPEL
+279 IREVLVANHKSFPEI

-327 VPVLAAGDT
+327 VPMLAAGDT

-371 AVNSAVSKGADVLL
+371 AVNSAISKDVDVLL

-461 LIGIAKELNLPV
+461 IIGISKELGLPV
-473 YLVGVGEKIEDLRPF
+473 YLVGVGEKIEDLKPF
-488 DPNEFVDALFE
+488 DPNEFVEALFE

>member
-29 IVIFWPDKKKAK
+29 IVIFWPDKKKEK
-41 KEETDESE
+41 KEETEEDEI
-49 LDKLIK
+49 DKLIK

-63 IEPVD
+63 IEPIV
-68 EKPEEPPFKEV
+68 ENTEEPPFKEA
-79 GSEIPLF
+79 GAEIQLF
-86 EEPKPEKPVAEP
+86 EEQDVQTFPETSQKPIEPEQPTEPEPEKPAEPAPVETSPETSSKEEQPVAEP
-98 VEAEPEIPAEP
+98 VEAEP
-109 VAELVEAEPVEAE
+109 VED
-122 PEKPAEP
+122 
-129 VAEPVE
+129 
-135 AKPEK
+135 
-140 TAEPVAEPVEAK
+140 
-152 PEKTEKPVAELV
+152 
-164 EAEPEKTEKP
+164 
-174 VAEPVEAEP
+174 
-183 EKTEKPVA
+183 
-191 EPVEAKPEKPAA
+191 KPAA
-203 TIKSGLEKTR
+203 TIKSGLEKTK

-218 SRLVGLFRN
+218 SRLLGLFKN
-227 NVVDDDLIEELE
+227 SVVDDDLIEELE

-245 DMGVATVSWL
+245 DMGVTTVSWL

-264 KFKSGDDVKLFLKER
+264 KFTSGDDVKQFLKEQ
-279 IREVLVQTYKPFPEL
+279 IREVLVANHKSFPEI

-327 VPVLAAGDT
+327 VPMLAAGDT

-371 AVNSAVSKGADVLL
+371 AVNSAISKDVDVLL

-396 NLMEELIKINRV
+396 NLMEELVKINRV

>member
-29 IVIFWPDKKKAK
+29 IVIFWPEKKKK
-41 KEETDESE
+41 TKEEIEETE

-63 IEPVD
+63 IEPVV
-68 EKPEEPPFKEV
+68 ENKEEPPFKAV
-79 GSEIPLF
+79 GAEIQLF
-86 EEPKPEKPVAEP
+86 EEQDVQTFPETSQKPIEP
-98 VEAEPEIPAEP
+98 AQPTEP
-109 VAELVEAEPVEAE
+109 
-122 PEKPAEP
+122 
-129 VAEPVE
+129 
-135 AKPEK
+135 
-140 TAEPVAEPVEAK
+140 
-152 PEKTEKPVAELV
+152 
-164 EAEPEKTEKP
+164 EPEKTE
-174 VAEPVEAEP
+174 EP
-183 EKTEKPVA
+183 ESVQTFPETSP
-191 EPVEAKPEKPAA
+191 EPDKPAA
-203 TIKSGLEKTR
+203 TIKSGLEKTK

-218 SRLVGLFRN
+218 SRLLGLFKN
-227 NVVDDDLIEELE
+227 SVVDDDLIEELE

-245 DMGVATVSWL
+245 DMGVTTVSWL

-264 KFKSGDDVKLFLKER
+264 KFTSGDDVKQFLKEQ
-279 IREVLVQTYKPFPEL
+279 IREVLVANHKPFPEI

-299 VFLMVGVNGA
+299 IFLMVGVNGA

-327 VPVLAAGDT
+327 VPMLAAGDT

-351 NNCTV
+351 NKCTV

-371 AVNSAVSKGADVLL
+371 AVNSALSKDVDVLL

-396 NLMEELIKINRV
+396 NLMEELVKINRV

-461 LIGIAKELNLPV
+461 IIGISKELGLPV

-488 DPNEFVDALFE
+488 DPNEFVEALFE

>member
-29 IVIFWPDKKKAK
+29 IVIFWPEKKKK
-41 KEETDESE
+41 TKEEIEETE

-63 IEPVD
+63 IEPVV
-68 EKPEEPPFKEV
+68 ENAEEPPFKEA
-79 GSEIPLF
+79 GKEIQLF
-86 EEPKPEKPVAEP
+86 EEKTEEPESKPVETS
-98 VEAEPEIPAEP
+98 PETSP
-109 VAELVEAEPVEAE
+109 E

-129 VAEPVE
+129 VVEPAPEPVE
-135 AKPEK
+135 TFPETSPEPEK
-140 TAEPVAEPVEAK
+140 P
-152 PEKTEKPVAELV
+152 
-164 EAEPEKTEKP
+164 AEPEKP
-174 VAEPVEAEP
+174 V
-183 EKTEKPVA
+183 
-191 EPVEAKPEKPAA
+191 A
-203 TIKSGLEKTR
+203 TIKSGLEKTK

-218 SRLVGLFRN
+218 SRLIGLFKN
-227 NVVDDDLIEELE
+227 SVVDDDLIEELE

-245 DMGVATVSWL
+245 DMGVTTVSWL

-264 KFKSGDDVKLFLKER
+264 KFTSGDDVKQFLKEK
-279 IREVLVQTYKPFPEL
+279 IREVLVANHKPFPEI

-299 VFLMVGVNGA
+299 IFLMVGVNGA

-327 VPVLAAGDT
+327 VPMLAAGDT

-371 AVNSAVSKGADVLL
+371 AVNSALSKDVDVLL

-396 NLMEELIKINRV
+396 NLMEELVKINRV

-461 LIGIAKELNLPV
+461 IIGISKELGLPV
-473 YLVGVGEKIEDLRPF
+473 YLVGVGEKIEDLKPF
-488 DPNEFVDALFE
+488 DPNEFVEALFE